1 MACDRFL
8 LRNEQELRTYS
19 AYCFINVD
27 KPHGIEIVLDSCS
40 QDLVLVKF
48 CVCLGQL
55 FENFKCSILKHD
67 FYTIK
72 NLLNL

>member
-55 FENFKCSILKHD
+55 FEKKEKRF
-67 FYTIK
+67 
-72 NLLNL
+72 